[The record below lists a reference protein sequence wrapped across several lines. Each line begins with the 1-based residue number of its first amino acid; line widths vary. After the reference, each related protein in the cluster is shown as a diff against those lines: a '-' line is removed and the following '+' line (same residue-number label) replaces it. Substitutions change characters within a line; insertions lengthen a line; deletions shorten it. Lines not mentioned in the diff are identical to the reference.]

1 MANIKFYLDRP
12 FNAQL
17 NAEEIQQIVGQYRQS
32 GKHYPKYVLNPNPT
46 ALYMFFS
53 PQKGIRIKV
62 NTFDKVLPE
71 RWDFYKGKYKSVS
84 LGATELNLRL
94 DQLSVDIQ
102 RGFDIFKKEHDIFNE
117 AEVKK
122 FLEGYF
128 SQIKEEVKSSLRVAK
143 NDFLFK
149 KEGVLTAGTLKEYR
163 TIFKALIAYEEQK
176 NSMLDFNTF
185 NQVFYNDFEKF
196 LLKKKNPKKKDGR
209 GLVNDTIAKYTAT
222 LKTFLQW
229 CYENGYHKNVA
240 AFTKIKT
247 SIKKRAKNEIVALTE
262 DELMQLYQ
270 FDLSQDVRLEK
281 VRDLFCFGCFTG
293 QRFSDIMRFNKADF
307 KGNKWEFMS
316 LKNKKIVTVPMT
328 GFIGNAL
335 SVLKKYDYKLPTLSN
350 QKFNDY
356 LKEVG
361 EKAEIDSQVRIIR
374 FSGVKE
380 IETIQSKY
388 KYMSSHMARRTF
400 VTIMLEKGVPI
411 TMVQKIT
418 QHSDLRTLIK
428 YEGHGEGALFNS
440 FKNT

>member
-1 MANIKFYLDRP
+1 MASIKFYLDRP
-12 FNAQL
+12 FNTQL
-17 NAEEIQQIVGQYRQS
+17 SADEIQKITSQYRQS
-32 GKHYPKYVLNPNPT
+32 SKHYPKHILNPLPT

-53 PQKGIRIKV
+53 PHKGSRIKI

-71 RWDFYKGKYKSVS
+71 RWDFYKGKYKSGS

-94 DQLSVDIQ
+94 DQTTVDIQ
-102 RGFDIFKKEHDIFNE
+102 TDFETFKKEHPVFDE

-122 FLEGYF
+122 FVEGYF
-128 SQIKEEVKSSLRVAK
+128 SQIKDDIKSSLRIAK
-143 NDFLFK
+143 DDFLFK
-149 KEGVLTAGTLKEYR
+149 KEGVLTNGTLKEYR
-163 TIFKALIAYEEQK
+163 TIFKALIAYEEEK
-176 NSMLDFNTF
+176 KVRLEFNSF
-185 NQVFYNDFEKF
+185 NQVFFDDFEKF
-196 LLKKKNPKKKDGR
+196 LLKKKNPKKKEGR

-247 SIKKRAKNEIVALTE
+247 RIKKRSKNEIVALTE

-270 FDLSQDVRLEK
+270 FDLNGDERLER

-293 QRFSDIMRFNKADF
+293 QRFSDIMRFDKADF
-307 KGNKWEFMS
+307 KGHKWEFMS
-316 LKNKKIVTVPMT
+316 LKNKKMVNVPMA
-328 GFIGNAL
+328 GFIANAL
-335 SVLKKYDYKLPTLSN
+335 PILKKYDYQLPTLSN

-361 EKAEIDSQVRIIR
+361 EKAEIDAQVRIVR

-380 IETIQSKY
+380 IETIQSKF

-428 YEGHGEGALFNS
+428 YEGHSEGALFNS